1 MAGPLSRSD
10 LLWSGE
16 HWILYLRRPG
26 DHNNSGSVS
35 LYKTHY
41 SPAGEGVVALIGS
54 EEGSS
59 VAPAIFADNLE
70 LADFIVE
77 RVVAWRASPFDRDMP
92 IVDATFTR
100 SGDIRSAPQ
109 WRMEA
114 ENAVAEARWSDI
126 EPAVVMDQPLKAG
139 DVAVTHSLLF
149 FTTAA
154 KITVDC
160 QTVEGV
166 PFVREDW
173 KRAIGRPASSCCFA
187 LSETMATTG

>member
-1 MAGPLSRSD
+1 MAGPLSRPN
-10 LLWSGE
+10 LLWSGD
-16 HWILYLRRPG
+16 HWILYLKRPG
-26 DHNNSGSVS
+26 DDKNSGSVS

-54 EEGSS
+54 EEGHS
-59 VAPAIFADNLE
+59 VAPAIFADSPE

-77 RVVAWRASPFDRDMP
+77 RVVAWQASPFDRDLP

-114 ENAVAEARWSDI
+114 ENTVVEARWSDI
-126 EPAVVMDQPLKAG
+126 EPAVVIDQPIQAG

-149 FTTAA
+149 FTTDA
-154 KITVDC
+154 KITVNG
-160 QTVEGV
+160 QSAEGV

-187 LSETMATTG
+187 LSETMMTTG